1 VCSASISPGV
11 LARWNELEVELVHRP
26 SVPIPLYFI
35 VENEQFEALY
45 ADILRFA
52 LSLMCQFVVVLILFG
67 HACCLGLVCI
77 ATLVFVLGFCL
88 CSPVSADCLLLL
100 LFFFSFHRSHAH
112 VYSSLGAVAGNLDPF
127 RDLYRLQASASSVR
141 KVKALQATN
150 VQGWLSASSSSSF
163 ERISKSSS
171 KTIALVAYYDSFAAA
186 PSMATGAGRCSNLTH
201 PMCCVEL
208 GALVGISTW

>member
-1 VCSASISPGV
+1 MLAALVWCVLRRLCLFSGFVC
-11 LARWNELEVELVHRP
+11 VH
-26 SVPIPLYFI
+26 LFLLI
-35 VENEQFEALY
+35 V
-45 ADILRFA
+45 
-52 LSLMCQFVVVLILFG
+52 
-67 HACCLGLVCI
+67 CCC
-77 ATLVFVLGFCL
+77 C
-88 CSPVSADCLLLL
+88 CCCC
-100 LFFFSFHRSHAH
+100 FFLSFHRSHAH